1 MPKSKLTTREERS
14 LKHTLENIDYT
25 CGSLITM
32 GMKYDMN
39 NINAEDLMINL
50 VLKLQV
56 LLIVCKA
63 VFYCQN
69 MLYVGLLTFSL
80 L

>member
-50 VLKLQV
+50 V
-56 LLIVCKA
+56 
-63 VFYCQN
+63 
-69 MLYVGLLTFSL
+69 
-80 L
+80 